1 MNRGAADP
9 GCLETQER
17 VAVGQEEKEWD
28 GAGLE
33 STGEE
38 AGCHVILLV
47 HLQARS
53 WSGSNW

>member
-1 MNRGAADP
+1 M
-9 GCLETQER
+9 
-17 VAVGQEEKEWD
+17 GQEEKEWD

-47 HLQARS
+47 HPQARS